1 MAYERLSEVREKIKR
16 ADKHIDDL
24 ETALV
29 QFRDTNPYS
38 ITVDVET
45 ETGKPIV
52 QITKADPVPPQI
64 NLIAG
69 DAIQNLRSSL
79 DYLACALVRQNQAS
93 PSKFTEFPIFDQ
105 PISTRKLEARF
116 DGKVKGMRHEVA
128 NQIKDIRPYQGG
140 DNLLWRLH
148 RLNIIDKHNMLV
160 TVFGNITAVNG
171 LPPVA
176 DQWNGNLW
184 ASIPGVPSAL
194 KQGDEFSI
202 EIPGVKVDKNTNFF
216 AEVVFNE
223 PEVAEGYPVI
233 LALRQL
239 RRRVVMV
246 IGSLSSTLK

>member
-29 QFRDTNPYS
+29 QFR
-38 ITVDVET
+38 
-45 ETGKPIV
+45 
-52 QITKADPVPPQI
+52 KADPVPPQI